1 DADVAPAAAP
11 GRQRVD
17 RCGCP
22 RPDPVSYRFW
32 PLASLR
38 GEIPT
43 REFGA
48 TAAGRAALLL
58 LVTGHDGAPQAGTVC
73 HSGVMRADR
82 RLPSGRGAGPAC
94 GSSSSSTVDTST
106 LTRDVTSLMSHGSI
120 STDLLGPT
128 KIASRSLTV
137 ESPTVKYQSMTLT
150 AVPSAT
156 TPTSRIGFTP
166 VTVGI
171 DDVSSC
177 TCSAFMPV

>member
-1 DADVAPAAAP
+1 DADVAPAAAT
-11 GRQRVD
+11 GRHRDHRSRV
-17 RCGCP
+17 P
-22 RPDPVSYRFW
+22 RPDPVSYRFR

-120 STDLLGPT
+120 SPGLLGST
-128 KIASRSLTV
+128 KSASRSLTGA
-137 ESPTVKYQSMTLT
+137 SPTVKSQSMALT
-150 AVPSAT
+150 AGPRAAT
-156 TPTSRIGFTP
+156 PASRAGCTPR
-166 VTVGI
+166 
-171 DDVSSC
+171 
-177 TCSAFMPV
+177 